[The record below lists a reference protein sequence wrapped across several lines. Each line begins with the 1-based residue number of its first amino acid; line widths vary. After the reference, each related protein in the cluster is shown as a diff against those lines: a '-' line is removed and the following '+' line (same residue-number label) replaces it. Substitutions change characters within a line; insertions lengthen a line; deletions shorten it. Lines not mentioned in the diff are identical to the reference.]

1 MPGEMHNDDPKKI
14 WQNQPTEAFRM
25 SAEDLRRRAQQRQRK
40 AYWASI
46 STMAIGL
53 GLSAFFAWSFIKAQ
67 NGIPRIGLG
76 VLSAW
81 GIYSVYLAY
90 RWLWPER
97 LDPDPTIEDSV
108 KFYKSE
114 LHRQLDYNLHV
125 WRRTGLP
132 LCMLGLGMIVL
143 PELLRA
149 LDSPRLLM
157 DVAPVLVLGA
167 VWLAIFFPS
176 WRKKRRRLQK
186 EITELGEFENSNRV

>member
-1 MPGEMHNDDPKKI
+1 ML
-14 WQNQPTEAFRM
+14 TE
-25 SAEDLRRRAQQRQRK
+25 EWRRRAQQRQRK

-114 LHRQLDYNLHV
+114 CAQA
-125 WRRTGLP
+125 T
-132 LCMLGLGMIVL
+132 
-143 PELLRA
+143 
-149 LDSPRLLM
+149 
-157 DVAPVLVLGA
+157 
-167 VWLAIFFPS
+167 
-176 WRKKRRRLQK
+176 RLQPPC
-186 EITELGEFENSNRV
+186 LAQNGAAVVHARPGHDRPARVAESA